1 MRPLHRTLLG
11 AALLVGGSLLA
22 LLYVGVY
29 FIADCSQQ
37 CEARGERLVVLALIA
52 LGVVLMGLGGWM
64 VRRGLK
70 RR

>member
-1 MRPLHRTLLG
+1 MRPLYRTLLG
-11 AALLVGGSLLA
+11 VALLVGGAFMA

-29 FIADCSQQ
+29 FMADCSQQ
-37 CEARGERLVVLALIA
+37 CRERGEHLVVLALIA

-64 VRRGLK
+64 IRRGLK